1 MDILSV
7 IVIFIGLILLGFGV
21 AYIYQA
27 IAQGLRVRKK
37 PVPTQ
42 PAKAYKTTRETK
54 VAK

>member
-27 IAQGLRVRKK
+27 IAQGLRARQK

-42 PAKAYKTTRETK
+42 PAKAYKTRRETR

>member
-27 IAQGLRVRKK
+27 IAQGLRARKN

-42 PAKAYKTTRETK
+42 PAKAYKTPRETK